1 VRHYSNLYAPHYIAR
16 RNDMLKGY
24 RTYIMAGLGIL
35 SAVASYLVG
44 DVDAMT
50 AANAA
55 FTAAA
60 VAFLRSS
67 VPQHP
72 T

>member
-1 VRHYSNLYAPHYIAR
+1 MVHIGNYLGSNTR
-16 RNDMLKGY
+16 KENDMLKGY

>member
-1 VRHYSNLYAPHYIAR
+1 
-16 RNDMLKGY
+16 MLKGY
-24 RTYIMAGLGIL
+24 RTYVMAALGIVT
-35 SAVASYLVG
+35 AAASYLVG

-60 VAFLRSS
+60 VAFLRAS